1 MIVIGQE
8 IQTAAYLFASI
19 LFILSLGGLASQESA
34 KRGVLF
40 GIVGMI
46 IAIIATVLGEG
57 VEGQVYIIGAIAIA
71 SLIGIIVC
79 TNYHYY
85 ICTWHIFINLVH
97 FQNNIVRNICFC

>member
-46 IAIIATVLGEG
+46 IAIIAIL
-57 VEGQVYIIGAIAIA
+57 IA
-71 SLIGIIVC
+71 SI
-79 TNYHYY
+79 
-85 ICTWHIFINLVH
+85 
-97 FQNNIVRNICFC
+97 NIVGGFLVTHRMLKMFKK